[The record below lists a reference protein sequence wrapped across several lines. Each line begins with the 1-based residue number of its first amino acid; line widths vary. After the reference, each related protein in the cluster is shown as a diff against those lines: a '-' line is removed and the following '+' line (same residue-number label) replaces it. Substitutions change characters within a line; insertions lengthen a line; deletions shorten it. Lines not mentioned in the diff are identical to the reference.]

1 MTVGCRL
8 RAGAASM
15 ARSASSDSLRA
26 TATRSYSGDVSAA
39 SISPNRRYTSASV
52 RALPTGAAL
61 AAVGP
66 GIATTLALAF
76 SAEATGA
83 LSRSVDRVWN
93 VYTLVAPNA
102 GARERSLRGQTAH
115 PLSTRRSASLM
126 TLSTTFRRTVS
137 LVALSAVA
145 GSAGLAG
152 SASAATIGAP
162 EGQGPGA
169 RIPINFAAFKEPA
182 NNLLP
187 KNHRIVRKH
196 VELPRGEKASTVMTA
211 PAGFK
216 IVTVGLGNGNQVGGA
231 VDDVHYSGKR
241 SVRVRLFTNNRAVA
255 KGQTGTGT
263 VYILARRA

>member
-1 MTVGCRL
+1 
-8 RAGAASM
+8 
-15 ARSASSDSLRA
+15 
-26 TATRSYSGDVSAA
+26 
-39 SISPNRRYTSASV
+39 
-52 RALPTGAAL
+52 
-61 AAVGP
+61 
-66 GIATTLALAF
+66 
-76 SAEATGA
+76 
-83 LSRSVDRVWN
+83 
-93 VYTLVAPNA
+93 
-102 GARERSLRGQTAH
+102 
-115 PLSTRRSASLM
+115 M
-126 TLSTTFRRTVS
+126 TLSTTLRRTVS

-145 GSAGLAG
+145 GSAALAG
-152 SASAATIGAP
+152 SASAATIGTP
-162 EGQGPGA
+162 EVQGPGA

-196 VELPRGEKASTVMTA
+196 VELARGEKASTVMTA